1 MTTTKIAVGAMDA
14 ERVIMTV
21 QLAANVTE
29 LALSHKNKKWTS
41 VMTLTNWPF
50 PTCPPTTWTAKQIK
64 EYAQQQ
70 RAQTEDALL

>member
-1 MTTTKIAVGAMDA
+1 MTKTKSVHGVAALVK
-14 ERVIMTV
+14 ECMTA
-21 QLAANVTE
+21 QLAVSATA
-29 LALSHKNKKWTS
+29 LALSLLRKMRMT

-50 PTCPPTTWTAKQIK
+50 PTFPPTPWTAKQIK